1 MMSAK
6 NTTDSPDLPDFW
18 ADPMGGQEI
27 TTSLAEYTEL
37 ASRPEEFYV
46 TKDIREF
53 RNDFNVY
60 LDEKK
65 NHVAKYVLPFK
76 QTTNDGKEKAIDFE
90 FRPGELTV
98 LAGENGSG
106 KSMLLGQIGLHL
118 MAAGAS
124 LYIAS
129 FEMSPVRTIDRMITQ
144 TVCSRE
150 KRVIE
155 ESDIDM
161 FFGVMAAGASL
172 YIASFEMSP
181 VRTIDRMITQ
191 TVCSREKRVIE
202 ESDIDMFFG
211 EYASRLHLYIA
222 SFEMSPVRTID
233 RMITQTVCSREKRVI
248 EESDIDM
255 FFGEYASR
263 LHICDLQRKV
273 EPDELIR
280 LLETAVKY
288 YRSDVLFVDSLMMCV
303 RDDMDKQETDYVMGR
318 LVEFARV
325 NRVHI
330 VVVAHCRKRLE
341 SSSKAYNVFDAAS
354 KESIKGSSNITNI
367 AFNVFVLARDYS
379 KVQKLA
385 EGKEIDDKFARVN
398 RVHIVVVAHCRKRLE
413 SSSKTY
419 NVFDAA
425 SKESIKGSS
434 NITNI
439 SFNVFVLAR
448 DYSKVQKL
456 AEGKEIDDSKPG

>member
-155 ESDIDM
+155 ESD
-161 FFGVMAAGASL
+161 V
-172 YIASFEMSP
+172 
-181 VRTIDRMITQ
+181 
-191 TVCSREKRVIE
+191 
-202 ESDIDMFFG
+202 
-211 EYASRLHLYIA
+211 
-222 SFEMSPVRTID
+222 
-233 RMITQTVCSREKRVI
+233 
-248 EESDIDM
+248 DM

-280 LLETAVKY
+280 LLEAAVKY

-385 EGKEIDDKFARVN
+385 EGKEIDD
-398 RVHIVVVAHCRKRLE
+398 
-413 SSSKTY
+413 SKP
-419 NVFDAA
+419 D
-425 SKESIKGSS
+425 
-434 NITNI
+434 
-439 SFNVFVLAR
+439 FVLNLCKQRNGAYEGFIKLWR
-448 DYSKVQKL
+448 DNASLNYCTSMLRIPVRPALTKDTP
-456 AEGKEIDDSKPG
+456 APEEETEIEPYF